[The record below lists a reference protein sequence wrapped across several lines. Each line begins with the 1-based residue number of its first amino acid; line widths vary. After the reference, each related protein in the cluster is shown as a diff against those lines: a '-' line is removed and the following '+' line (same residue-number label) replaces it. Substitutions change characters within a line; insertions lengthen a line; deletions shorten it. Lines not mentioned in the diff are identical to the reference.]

1 VRELENEIERAATMA
16 NNSELILP
24 EHLSDRIRATLNDN
38 QLDNENLS
46 LEKRG
51 KLKKMVEEFE
61 KKAIESAL
69 THYKGNKTK
78 AASELGL
85 SRLGLRNKMI
95 RYGSQDGK
103 VSDYT
108 NQAFK

>member
-1 VRELENEIERAATMA
+1 VIHVRSEDLQL
-16 NNSELILP
+16 SELI
-24 EHLSDRIRATLNDN
+24 SRQVFTVF
-38 QLDNENLS
+38 
-46 LEKRG
+46 EKRG

-61 KKAIESAL
+61 KKVMESAL

-78 AASELGL
+78 TASELGL
-85 SRLGLRNKMI
+85 SRLGLRKKMI
-95 RYGSQDGK
+95 RYGLQDGK